1 MDPIE
6 PSRFGGPDGTG
17 DAVYLLQRVGPG
29 LFRLELPFNYRDP
42 HHPTPFVIPADVDTF
57 TTDLGS
63 IPRWFTWL
71 VPFTGRHI
79 PAMLVHDAMVLAPGE
94 TPTYGGDTVDRVEA
108 DRILR
113 DAMAH
118 LGTRRLRRWL
128 VWAAVAAATAQSCRT
143 PRWWWRWAPFAWG
156 LVIAAIGVF
165 MSVFL
170 LTGESLGLFGD
181 DLA

>member
-29 LFRLELPFNYRDP
+29 RFRLE
-42 HHPTPFVIPADVDTF
+42 I
-57 TTDLGS
+57 
-63 IPRWFTWL
+63 
-71 VPFTGRHI
+71 PFTGGHI

-94 TPTYGGDTVDRVEA
+94 APTYGGDTVDRIEA

-156 LVIAAIGVF
+156 LAIAAIGVF

-181 DLA
+181 ALA